1 MVNQDPTWDFP
12 HMRDKILCEGVTD
25 QKRRR
30 TKPQSFLQRILFSGA
45 ININTKICHSPLSH
59 IRGGQLQRHF
69 RMSHRFRGNFSAPSL
84 FPLSASVPLRCPSR
98 AARGLLLSRCLLHAG
113 ARAGPHSGDGGPHL
127 SLSRHRAPRLAACL
141 AARPPARV
149 LLQPQRAFA
158 DKSRSREKNK

>member
-98 AARGLLLSRCLLHAG
+98 AAKGLLLSRCLLHAG
-113 ARAGPHSGDGGPHL
+113 ARAGPHFRRRRSASVTQP
-127 SLSRHRAPRLAACL
+127 SPRAPLGCL
-141 AARPPARV
+141 SGRPPAR
-149 LLQPQRAFA
+149 
-158 DKSRSREKNK
+158 SRPPAASARVCGQIPVKGEK